1 MVIKKTD
8 FSPADG
14 ELMELKCIADCSSE
28 GKFVR
33 ILIFNLKMEAFEK
46 VNINSGKISDN

>member
-14 ELMELKCIADCSSE
+14 ELMELKCIA
-28 GKFVR
+28 VR

-46 VNINSGKISDN
+46 GNINSGKISDN